1 MSGTGGGLMAVA
13 MTHDEARVWTTGVEP
28 DTRPESIHA
37 PSEMERHHHIRGVQR
52 HHGHEVDHDASAYYE
67 SIVRALDDASGV
79 VLIGHG
85 KGKADEMLR
94 FVQYLERKHP
104 GVAERVLGAIDSD
117 VSALSAN
124 EVLALVRE
132 WFDHYKSL
140 H

>member
-28 DTRPESIHA
+28 DTRPESIRA

-104 GVAERVLGAIDSD
+104 AVAQRVLGAIDSD
-117 VSALSAN
+117 VTSLTAN

-132 WFDHYKSL
+132 WFDRYKSL
-140 H
+140 S

>member
-1 MSGTGGGLMAVA
+1 MSESGEGLVAVA
-13 MTHDEARVWTTGVEP
+13 MTRDDARVWTTGVEP

-52 HHGHEVDHDASAYYE
+52 HHGHDVDHDAAAYYE
-67 SIVRALDDASGV
+67 SIVGALDGASAV

-85 KGKADEMLR
+85 KGKADEMLH
-94 FVQYLERKHP
+94 FVQYLERRHP
-104 GVAERVLGAIDSD
+104 DVAGRVLGAIDSD
-117 VSALSAN
+117 VTSLSAN